1 MNCSDDDN
9 SAGSDGNSAAGVIW
23 PLAVGNEWNYVYF
36 EYDSTGAPLDEGAD
50 KILITD
56 TTTIDEISW
65 YAANT
70 ETMLQNRSGGCWWIP
85 AGGGAP
91 SVLFKYPAAVGDVYT
106 SGGLNELVMQLQDKN
121 VQVTV
126 GQQAYIAY
134 KYKRLYIGSD
144 LRQYYYVVPSVG
156 IVKWEDTDESG
167 SYIAKMVLLTD
178 FTLN

>member
-1 MNCSDDDN
+1 
-9 SAGSDGNSAAGVIW
+9 
-23 PLAVGNEWNYVYF
+23 
-36 EYDSTGAPLDEGAD
+36 
-50 KILITD
+50 
-56 TTTIDEISW
+56 
-65 YAANT
+65 
-70 ETMLQNRSGGCWWIP
+70 
-85 AGGGAP
+85 
-91 SVLFKYPAAVGDVYT
+91 LFKYPAAVGDVYT